1 MTSPAGD
8 ADLVL
13 EVGDDGAGL
22 PAQRRDGVGLSSMAE
37 RAGEIGGELP
47 VGVRPGRRHRRHRP
61 AAAAQHGPRPG
72 GRRMIRV
79 LLADDHPAFLRGLQ
93 TMLAETGQID
103 VVGTATDG
111 RAAVDAARELRPDA
125 VVMDLHMPELDGV
138 DATALLTAQL
148 PGTAV
153 LVLTMHDD
161 DASLHAALQA
171 GARGYLLKEAGG
183 DDIVRALVG
192 VVNGDAVF
200 GRAVAPRVLG
210 RMAAESAGAANR
222 LPMLTSR
229 ETEVLDLVA
238 RGRTNAQIAAAL
250 FLSAKTV
257 RNHVSNIL
265 VKLPAR
271 DRVAA
276 AELARAAGLAADQG
290 GPAWRAGAGRP
301 AGGPRRPGD
310 PGTAAP

>member
-1 MTSPAGD
+1 
-8 ADLVL
+8 
-13 EVGDDGAGL
+13 
-22 PAQRRDGVGLSSMAE
+22 
-37 RAGEIGGELP
+37 
-47 VGVRPGRRHRRHRP
+47 
-61 AAAAQHGPRPG
+61 
-72 GRRMIRV
+72 MIRV

-93 TMLAETGQID
+93 AMLAETGQVD

-111 RAAVDAARELRPDA
+111 RAAVDAARDLRPDA
-125 VVMDLHMPELDGV
+125 VVMDLHMPGLDGV

-183 DDIVRALVG
+183 EDIVRALIG

-210 RMAAESAGAANR
+210 RMAVGSAVPATPF
-222 LPMLTSR
+222 PMLTSR
-229 ETEVLDLVA
+229 EVEVLDLVA
-238 RGRTNAQIAAAL
+238 RGRTNGQIATAL

-276 AELARAAGLAADQG
+276 AELARAAGLGADRG
-290 GPAWRAGAGRP
+290 GPAWRAGGAG
-301 AGGPRRPGD
+301 RPGD